1 MNKNAAVL
9 MEDDVPE
16 SNRWEAIKQ
25 YRVGYGAVVV
35 LTMVFIYLVM
45 LPDDQNPGYI
55 FGYLWG
61 GTALLLFLPGLF
73 AWLGKTD
80 TPKRRFVLFLALSI
94 IIVGLMVIGVLV
106 Q

>member
-1 MNKNAAVL
+1 MK
-9 MEDDVPE
+9 DDVPTG
-16 SNRWEAIKQ
+16 NRWEAIKQ
-25 YRVGYGAVVV
+25 YRVGYGAVFV

-45 LPDDQNPGYI
+45 LPGNQNPGYI

-61 GTALLLFLPGLF
+61 GTAVLLFLPGLF

-94 IIVGLMVIGVLV
+94 IIVGLMVIGMLV

>member
-1 MNKNAAVL
+1 
-9 MEDDVPE
+9 MEDDVPTG
-16 SNRWEAIKQ
+16 NRWEAIKQ

-45 LPDDQNPGYI
+45 LPGDQNPGYI

-61 GTALLLFLPGLF
+61 GTVVILCIPGLF

-94 IIVGLMVIGVLV
+94 ITVGLMVIGILIR
-106 Q
+106 

>member
-1 MNKNAAVL
+1 MDKHSAVL

-35 LTMVFIYLVM
+35 LTAVFIYFM
-45 LPDDQNPGYI
+45 MAPDDQNPGYL
-55 FGYLWG
+55 FGYIWT
-61 GTALLLFLPGLF
+61 GTIFILCIPGLF

-94 IIVGLMVIGVLV
+94 IMVGLVVIGTLV
-106 Q
+106 R

>member
-1 MNKNAAVL
+1 

-45 LPDDQNPGYI
+45 LPGDQNPGYI
-55 FGYLWG
+55 LGYIWG
-61 GTALLLFLPGLF
+61 GTVVILCIPGLF

-80 TPKRRFVLFLALSI
+80 TPKRRFVLFFALWI
-94 IIVGLMVIGVLV
+94 IIAGLVVIGTLV
-106 Q
+106 R